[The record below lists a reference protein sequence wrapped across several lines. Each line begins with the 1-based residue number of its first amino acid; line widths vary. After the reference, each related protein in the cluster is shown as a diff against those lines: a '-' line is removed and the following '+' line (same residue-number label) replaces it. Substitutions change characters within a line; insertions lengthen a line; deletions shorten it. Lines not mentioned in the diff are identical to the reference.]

1 MPDSS
6 SLFSTVSFLPHTLSL
21 AAFWAS
27 KGCQGWLPACTPVD
41 KFSLS
46 GAPSPIS
53 SPTTECLLEYSLPAR
68 RGKRSGRGWGHSC
81 SSPGLHFLPSP
92 GPLGQRKP
100 RQESQSCY
108 QPERH
113 TKLPPTTSQPSCP
126 QRLNIMDLHLAP
138 FLVSGSSAAYVSVR
152 PALPALPYDARKHS
166 PSLTLPAPGTRL
178 HILHHSESPS
188 YCLTSALLAAASAL
202 IFFF

>member
-1 MPDSS
+1 M
-6 SLFSTVSFLPHTLSL
+6 LPL
-21 AAFWAS
+21 
-27 KGCQGWLPACTPVD
+27 Q
-41 KFSLS
+41 
-46 GAPSPIS
+46 SPIPLQS
-53 SPTTECLLEYSLPAR
+53 ACWNTHCLPGGA

-100 RQESQSCY
+100 RQESQSCH

-113 TKLPPTTSQPSCP
+113 TKLAPTTSQPSCP

-138 FLVSGSSAAYVSVR
+138 FLVSGSSTAYVSIR
-152 PALPALPYDARKHS
+152 PALLALPYDARRHS
-166 PSLTLPAPGTRL
+166 PSLVLPAPGTHL

-188 YCLTSALLAAASAL
+188 YCLTLALLAAASAL
-202 IFFF
+202 IFLF